1 MSNLTKITLTGQLAE
16 LYGAEHEFYI
26 DTPKDA
32 IAALDANYPGFKQH
46 LRDSSTY
53 YQLLSERHPEG
64 IEELD
69 EFAGKELVFV
79 EVIEGSG
86 AAGKVFLGVALVAAS
101 IAITFPTL
109 GGGTSLGLLGASLI
123 LGGVAEWLTP
133 STPLAEAKEDE
144 QKSSTIDLN
153 NPTTSRD
160 TPVPLC
166 YGSIR
171 IKNPPI
177 LSAGSTTSELA
188 AD

>member
-32 IAALDANYPGFKQH
+32 IAALESNFPGFKQH
-46 LRDSSTY
+46 LRDSNTY

-69 EFAGKELVFV
+69 EFAGKELVIL
-79 EVIEGSG
+79 EIIDGSG
-86 AAGKVFLGVALVAAS
+86 AAGKVFLGVALVAA
-101 IAITFPTL
+101 AITLPFV
-109 GGGTSLGLLGASLI
+109 GTSIGLLGGSLI
-123 LGGVAEWLTP
+123 LSGVAEWLTP
-133 STPLAEAKEDE
+133 STPLAKAKEEE
-144 QKSSTIDLN
+144 QQGSSTIDLN